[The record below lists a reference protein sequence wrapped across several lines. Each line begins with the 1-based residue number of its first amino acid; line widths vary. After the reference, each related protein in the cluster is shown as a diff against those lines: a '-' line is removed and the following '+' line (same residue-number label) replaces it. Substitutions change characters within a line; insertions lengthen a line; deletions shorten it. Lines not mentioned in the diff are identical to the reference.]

1 MSNTFKKGE
10 RLKSRKLIKLLFE
23 KGKRLKSFPIHLLY
37 LDIDHDSDYPIQVGF
52 SAPKRYHKKAIDRN
66 RIKRLMREA
75 YRLHKKDLFTYQNP
89 ANNKKYILMFIYMS
103 NDLPKYVAV
112 ESKMKNLLMTFND
125 LIE

>member
-37 LDIDHDSDYPIQVGF
+37 LEIDHDTDFPVQAGF
-52 SAPKRYHKKAIDRN
+52 SAPKRYHKKAVDRN

-75 YRLHKKDLFTYQNP
+75 FRLHKKNLITYQNP
-89 ANNKKYILMFIYMS
+89 GNNKKYILMFIYMS
-103 NDLPKYVAV
+103 NDMPKYLAV
-112 ESKMKNLLMTFND
+112 EKKIQVLLSQFND
-125 LIE
+125 LID